1 LFFCLLLFSYPAAH
15 FPFALLYF
23 TGSDHFN
30 RSMRFYSRQRRW
42 TLSDH
47 GLCPALRVGRE
58 KVWSGRSVYCQTE
71 RDIFDALGLLYVPP
85 EQRNVYQHFD
95 QTEEELR
102 VERSLRAHLHGGDS
116 AAAAGSAD
124 AFSLGAH
131 AAGGS
136 SSATAAAAAGGSTQ
150 ADDEDDASLA
160 PNEGVHPA
168 LRPAPQAATAA
179 AAAAAAGVAA
189 ASSSDS
195 SQLLLPSGRP
205 LKTEVGA
212 ELSEV
217 EQVLRAQKQLQRI
230 AEEEEQIVHNR
241 LRVAA
246 AAAGGK
252 QMGPPAG
259 KSL

>member
-1 LFFCLLLFSYPAAH
+1 LFFCLLLCSYPAAH

-102 VERSLRAHLHGGDS
+102 VERSLRAHLHGGGS
-116 AAAAGSAD
+116 AAGSAD

-131 AAGGS
+131 AAAAG
-136 SSATAAAAAGGSTQ
+136 SSATAAAAGGSTQ

-168 LRPAPQAATAA
+168 LRPAPQSATAA

-189 ASSSDS
+189 AASSANS
-195 SQLLLPSGRP
+195 SQAPLLLPSGRP

-230 AEEEEQIVHNR
+230 AEEEEEIVHNR
-241 LRVAA
+241 LRGVA